1 MNIDTDTQSS
11 KTNVCVSSNTIK
23 CTKTCNIGFIIKHH
37 VKCIMQLLTNDIPQ
51 FNIRLQTTKCL
62 NTAVM
67 LMQFLLGNKGLQ
79 IVDAC
84 DTRDVIDRH
93 KSGVETND
101 VILQELRKQIFSKR
115 EKTRTLYYIL
125 LSDGYFPGKDVN
137 DNDIQKYF
145 PGHVFILEKIY
156 NVSAKQHVFY
166 FYQSYINKY
175 SLTEHIEMNK
185 GLKISYK
192 RAEELLDDL
201 SSVLKSPTWNNE
213 NVKKWYDMTF
223 VDSSDFLETQSHQQ
237 FYLCFRKAKTTD
249 CLERL
254 QKYLKKKYEIISK
267 IPSSES
273 NVIYGN
279 EQLYDKNIK
288 PLSNKQMLIEIESLL
303 FKINKSQ
310 TQVSNI

>member
-1 MNIDTDTQSS
+1 MNIDIDAQPSNNNTC
-11 KTNVCVSSNTIK
+11 TNGNAIK
-23 CTKTCNIGFIIKHH
+23 CTKTCNIGFIIRHH
-37 VKCIMQLLTNDIPQ
+37 VKCIMQLLTNDLPQ

-67 LMQFLLGNKGLQ
+67 LMQFLLGNKGLK

-93 KSGVETND
+93 KSGIENND
-101 VILQELRKQIFSKR
+101 IIIQELRKQIFSKR
-115 EKTRTLYYIL
+115 EKSRTLYYIL
-125 LSDGYFPGKDVN
+125 LSDGYFSGKDVDNN
-137 DNDIQKYF
+137 DTQKYF

-156 NVSAKQHVFY
+156 NASTKQYIYF

-185 GLKISYK
+185 GLKISQK
-192 RAEELLDDL
+192 RAEELINDL

-249 CLERL
+249 CLDRL
-254 QKYLKKKYEIISK
+254 KKYLNKKYEIISK
-267 IPSSES
+267 IPSADG

-303 FKINKSQ
+303 FKINT
-310 TQVSNI
+310 TQS

>member
-1 MNIDTDTQSS
+1 MNIDIDAQSNENNAC
-11 KTNVCVSSNTIK
+11 TNSNRIK
-23 CTKTCNIGFIIKHH
+23 CTKICNIGFIIKNH
-37 VKCIMQLLTNDIPQ
+37 VKCIMQLLTNDLPQ

-93 KSGVETND
+93 KNGIEHND
-101 VILQELRKQIFSKR
+101 IIIQELRKQLFSKR
-115 EKTRTLYYIL
+115 EKSRTLYYIL
-125 LSDGYFPGKDVN
+125 LSDGYFPGKDAN
-137 DNDIQKYF
+137 NNDIQKYF

-156 NVSAKQHVFY
+156 NVSTNQHIFY

-175 SLTEHIEMNK
+175 SLTEHIEMNN
-185 GLKISYK
+185 GLKISHK
-192 RAEELLDDL
+192 RAEELINDL
-201 SSVLKSPTWNNE
+201 SSVLKSPTWNND

-249 CLERL
+249 CLDRL
-254 QKYLKKKYEIISK
+254 QKYLKKKYGIISK
-267 IPSSES
+267 ISSSES

-303 FKINKSQ
+303 YKINK
-310 TQVSNI
+310 TQ

>member
-1 MNIDTDTQSS
+1 MNIDIDAESS
-11 KTNVCVSSNTIK
+11 DITACSTTKCNTI
-23 CTKTCNIGFIIKHH
+23 CNIGFIIRHH

-84 DTRDVIDRH
+84 DTRDVIERH
-93 KSGVETND
+93 KSGVESND
-101 VILQELRKQIFSKR
+101 MILQELKKQIFSKR
-115 EKTRTLYYIL
+115 EKSRTLYYIL

-137 DNDIQKYF
+137 NNDIQKYF

-156 NVSAKQHVFY
+156 NVSSKQHIFY

-185 GLKISYK
+185 GLKISHK
-192 RAEELLDDL
+192 RAEELLNDL
-201 SSVLKSPTWNNE
+201 SSVLKSPTWNND

-249 CLERL
+249 CLDRL
-254 QKYLKKKYEIISK
+254 KKYLNKKYELISK

-273 NVIYGN
+273 NIIYGN
-279 EQLYDKNIK
+279 EQLYDNNIK

-303 FKINKSQ
+303 FKINKTQS
-310 TQVSNI
+310 QVSNI

>member
-1 MNIDTDTQSS
+1 MNIDIDAQSS
-11 KTNVCVSSNTIK
+11 EITTCSDSNSNK
-23 CTKTCNIGFIIKHH
+23 CTKICNIGFIIKHH

-67 LMQFLLGNKGLQ
+67 LMQFLLGKKGLQ

-84 DTRDVIDRH
+84 DTRDVIERH
-93 KSGVETND
+93 KSGIDRND
-101 VILQELRKQIFSKR
+101 VIMQELKKQIFSKR
-115 EKTRTLYYIL
+115 EKSRTLYYIL

-137 DNDIQKYF
+137 NNDIQKYF

-156 NVSAKQHVFY
+156 NVSTKQHIFY

-185 GLKISYK
+185 GLKISHK
-192 RAEELLDDL
+192 RAEELLNDL
-201 SSVLKSPTWNNE
+201 SSVLKSPTWNND

-249 CLERL
+249 CLEKL
-254 QKYLKKKYEIISK
+254 KKYLNDKHTLLSK
-267 IPSSES
+267 VPSSES
-273 NVIYGN
+273 DVIYGN

-288 PLSNKQMLIEIESLL
+288 PLTNKQMLIEIESLL
-303 FKINKSQ
+303 FKINKTQSQ
-310 TQVSNI
+310 VF

>member
-1 MNIDTDTQSS
+1 MNIDRDVNSSEMNICTD
-11 KTNVCVSSNTIK
+11 NTRIQ
-23 CTKTCNIGFIIKHH
+23 CTTICNIGFIIKHH
-37 VKCIMQLLTNDIPQ
+37 VKCIMQLLTNDLPQ

-67 LMQFLLGNKGLQ
+67 LMQFLLGNKGLK

-93 KSGVETND
+93 KSGIEHND
-101 VILQELRKQIFSKR
+101 TIIQELRKQIFSKR
-115 EKTRTLYYIL
+115 EKSRTLYYIL

-137 DNDIQKYF
+137 NNDIQKYF

-156 NVSAKQHVFY
+156 NVSTKQHIFY

-185 GLKISYK
+185 GLKISHK
-192 RAEELLDDL
+192 RAEELINDL
-201 SSVLKSPTWNNE
+201 SSVLKSKTWNND

-249 CLERL
+249 CLDRL
-254 QKYLKKKYEIISK
+254 QKYLNKKHEIISK
-267 IPSSES
+267 TPQSKS
-273 NVIYGN
+273 NIIYGN
-279 EQLYDKNIK
+279 EQLYDNNIK

-303 FKINKSQ
+303 YKINK
-310 TQVSNI
+310 TQ